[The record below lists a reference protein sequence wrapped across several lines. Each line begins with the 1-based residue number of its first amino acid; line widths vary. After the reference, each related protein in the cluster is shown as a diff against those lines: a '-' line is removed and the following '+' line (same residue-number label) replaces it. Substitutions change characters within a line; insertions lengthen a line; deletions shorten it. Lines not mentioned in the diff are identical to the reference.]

1 MTSREASFMTEPAVA
16 PDTPDVV
23 ETVSFLRRFA
33 DLMANGYN
41 GVYLRRAADL
51 LETLT
56 VRVVSASD
64 EEGLW
69 RCKYETLTQH
79 TDALETECEALKNDI
94 EGHLEIA
101 SSLLAERD
109 TLGGTLQAREAELA
123 VLREALNRERHE
135 RAAKAAA
142 HEEALNALRT
152 AFDQKRE
159 ALQAT
164 VEARVEECDQLRR
177 ELERQREDG
186 EARLAAREREHSEL
200 RLGFDRERDEL
211 QARIMARD
219 DELATFRMASER
231 EHDALKEKVSALEA
245 KRVELRS
252 AFDRINT
259 LRNQAIM
266 PQSGAE
272 AGVAARPAAGA
283 EAVLLPGLP
292 NGQEAAG
299 GEASAVV
306 PITTLRQARAQ
317 FAYLARE
324 FIPLGDIASQVM
336 CELGAYSMDM
346 ALSGGQPN
354 DHLPVGEV
362 ARSILAPVSSNRS

>member
-1 MTSREASFMTEPAVA
+1 MTEPAVA
-16 PDTPDVV
+16 PDTPDVA

-56 VRVVSASD
+56 VRVASASD
-64 EEGLW
+64 EEGL
-69 RCKYETLTQH
+69 RRYKYETLTQH
-79 TDALETECEALKNDI
+79 TDALEAECDALKNDI

-101 SSLLAERD
+101 SSLLTERD

-123 VLREALNRERHE
+123 VLREALSRERDE
-135 RAAKAAA
+135 RAAKSAA

-152 AFDQKRE
+152 AFDQERE
-159 ALQAT
+159 ALQET
-164 VEARVEECDQLRR
+164 LEARVEECDQLRR
-177 ELERQREDG
+177 ELERERERDDG

-211 QARIMARD
+211 QARIKARD
-219 DELATFRMASER
+219 EELATFRMASER

-245 KRVELRS
+245 KRAELRS

-266 PQSGAE
+266 PQGGAE

-299 GEASAVV
+299 GEASTVV

-317 FAYLARE
+317 FEYLARE

-336 CELGAYSMDM
+336 CELGAYTMDV

-354 DHLPVGEV
+354 HHLPVGEV

>member
-1 MTSREASFMTEPAVA
+1 MMEPAEA

-33 DLMANGYN
+33 GLMANGYN

-51 LETLT
+51 LETLA
-56 VRVVSASD
+56 VRAVSASD

-69 RCKYETLTQH
+69 RYKYDTLTQH
-79 TDALETECEALKNDI
+79 TDALEAECDALKNDI
-94 EGHLEIA
+94 DGHLEIA

-109 TLGGTLQAREAELA
+109 TLGGALQAREAELA
-123 VLREALNRERHE
+123 VLRDALNRERDE

-142 HEEALNALRT
+142 HEEVLNGLRT
-152 AFDQKRE
+152 AFDQERE

-164 VEARVEECDQLRR
+164 LEARVEECDQLRR
-177 ELERQREDG
+177 ELERERGDG
-186 EARLAAREREHSEL
+186 EARLAAREREHVEL

-211 QARIMARD
+211 QARIKARD
-219 DELATFRMASER
+219 EELATFRAASER

-266 PQSGAE
+266 PQAGA
-272 AGVAARPAAGA
+272 VAAGPGAGA
-283 EAVLLPGLP
+283 EAVPLRLMPT
-292 NGQEAAG
+292 GQEAAG
-299 GEASAVV
+299 GETSAVV

-317 FAYLARE
+317 FEYLARE

-336 CELGAYSMDM
+336 CELGAYTMDM
-346 ALSGGQPN
+346 ALIGGQPN
-354 DHLPVGEV
+354 DDLPVGEV
-362 ARSILAPVSSNRS
+362 ARSILAPASSNRG

>member
-1 MTSREASFMTEPAVA
+1 MTESAVA
-16 PDTPDVV
+16 PDTRDVA

-33 DLMANGYN
+33 ELMANGHN

-69 RCKYETLTQH
+69 RYKYETLTQH
-79 TDALETECEALKNDI
+79 TDSLEAECEALKNDI
-94 EGHLEIA
+94 GGHLEIA

-123 VLREALNRERHE
+123 VLREALNRERDD
-135 RAAKAAA
+135 RAAKSAA
-142 HEEALNALRT
+142 HEEALNGLRT

-164 VEARVEECDQLRR
+164 LEARIEECDQLRR

-200 RLGFDRERDEL
+200 RLGFDRERDES
-211 QARIMARD
+211 QARIKARD
-219 DELATFRMASER
+219 DELATFRMASKR
-231 EHDALKEKVSALEA
+231 EHDALNEKVSALEA

-266 PQSGAE
+266 PQGGAE
-272 AGVAARPAAGA
+272 AGVAARPAVGA
-283 EAVLLPGLP
+283 EAVLLPGQP

-336 CELGAYSMDM
+336 CELGAYTMDV
-346 ALSGGQPN
+346 ALSRGQPN

-362 ARSILAPVSSNRS
+362 APSILAPANSNRS

>member
-1 MTSREASFMTEPAVA
+1 MWRVVHRAFGMAAFRKASFMTEPAVA
-16 PDTPDVV
+16 PDTPDVA

-41 GVYLRRAADL
+41 GVYLRRAAEL

-69 RCKYETLTQH
+69 RYKYETLTQH
-79 TDALETECEALKNDI
+79 TDALETECEALRNDI

-101 SSLLAERD
+101 ASLLAERD
-109 TLGGTLQAREAELA
+109 SLGGTLQAREAELA
-123 VLREALNRERHE
+123 VLRDALGRERDE
-135 RAAKAAA
+135 RAAISAA
-142 HEEALNALRT
+142 HEEALNELRT

-164 VEARVEECDQLRR
+164 LEARVEECDQLRR
-177 ELERQREDG
+177 ELQREREDG
-186 EARLAAREREHSEL
+186 EARLAAREQEQAEL
-200 RLGFDRERDEL
+200 RLGFDREREEL
-211 QARIMARD
+211 QAGIKARD
-219 DELATFRMASER
+219 DELAAFRIASER

-266 PQSGAE
+266 PE
-272 AGVAARPAAGA
+272 VTA
-283 EAVLLPGLP
+283 EAVPLRLLPG
-292 NGQEAAG
+292 GQEAAG
-299 GEASAVV
+299 GETSAVV
-306 PITTLRQARAQ
+306 PVTTLRQARAQ
-317 FAYLARE
+317 FEYLARE

-336 CELGAYSMDM
+336 CELGAYTMDM
-346 ALSGGQPN
+346 ALIGGQPS

-362 ARSILAPVSSNRS
+362 ARSILAPAGLNRT